1 MRLKVLGYAAAF
13 AAALI
18 GAGWQIV
25 TRLGVTTNVDAYDLA
40 LIRYC
45 VPALILLPILIRNGF
60 LPKTVP
66 PALIL
71 AMVIGGGFPF
81 GLLVMFG
88 ATAAPVSHIA
98 VLIPGTM
105 PIFVA
110 VLAYLA
116 LGDILGPRK
125 QIGFGII
132 TLGVG
137 LIGWEAVTS
146 MGWGTV
152 LGDLILV
159 FAAFLWG
166 VYSIAFRRSGMSA
179 WHAAAMIC
187 FWSSLLAVVIWVFN
201 HGEGL
206 WQAPIRDLVIQFV
219 WQGLLAG
226 VFGMWVYGYAMQKI
240 GPAPAA
246 TIGALVP
253 ALAAFGA
260 WAILGETPTAVAAVG
275 VALTMVGVIIANWPS
290 DGPRKIKR

>member
-1 MRLKVLGYAAAF
+1 MKLKMLGYAAAF

-25 TRLGVTTNVDAYDLA
+25 TRFGVTTTVDAYDLA

-45 VPALILLPILIRNGF
+45 VPALILLPLLIRNGF
-60 LPKTVP
+60 LPKDVP
-66 PALIL
+66 PMLIL
-71 AMVIGGGFPF
+71 AMVVGGGFPF

-110 VLAYLA
+110 ALATFVLA
-116 LGDILGPRK
+116 DSFGPRK

-132 TLGVG
+132 TLGVCF
-137 LIGWEAVTS
+137 IGWEAVAS

-166 VYSIAFRRSGMSA
+166 VYSVAFRRSGMSA

-187 FWSSLLAVVIWVFN
+187 FWSSLLATGIWVFN

-206 WQAPIRDLVIQFV
+206 WLTPTRDLAIQFL

-226 VFGMWVYGYAMQKI
+226 VFGMWVYGYAMQQI

-260 WAILGETPTAVAAVG
+260 FVVLGEVPSLVAAFG
-275 VALTMVGVIIANWPS
+275 IALTVIGVMTANWPS
-290 DGPRKIKR
+290 STSRQK